1 MIRRIMY
8 FYSRGKYMHCFLTQA
23 GEAEASRGQD
33 VKGNGAAEMWRRS
46 RGGRRTAAVTAGA
59 GGD

>member
-1 MIRRIMY
+1 
-8 FYSRGKYMHCFLTQA
+8 MHCFLTQA